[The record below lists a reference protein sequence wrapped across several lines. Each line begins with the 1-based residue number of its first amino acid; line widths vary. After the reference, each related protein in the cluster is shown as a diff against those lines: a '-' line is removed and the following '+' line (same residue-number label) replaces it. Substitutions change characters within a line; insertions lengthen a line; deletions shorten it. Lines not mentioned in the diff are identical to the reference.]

1 MTTLL
6 KVCGAI
12 QNIVF
17 GRVLLSL
24 RLLCRADDC
33 VSNLDCAALR
43 ATTDHEGESANMLF
57 DIFSQLL
64 KLCGVIRKFDHPF
77 AFVLRRIDPSPTQQ
91 LSDCAAGG
99 WVNYLSY
106 NHITP
111 SELLKNAKCQF

>member
-33 VSNLDCAALR
+33 VSNLDCEALR
-43 ATTDHEGESANMLF
+43 AMTGHGGESATMLF
-57 DIFSQLL
+57 GTIMQLL
-64 KLCGVIRKFDHPF
+64 KLCGAIHKFDHRSTF
-77 AFVLRRIDPSPTQQ
+77 ALRRID
-91 LSDCAAGG
+91 LSQPN
-99 WVNYLSY
+99 NYLIAPLVDGLIICPIIISLLRSY
-106 NHITP
+106 
-111 SELLKNAKCQF
+111 